1 MVKVPKERNEGA
13 KLEVRGITFAEMIR
27 SEVRVERWI
36 KRGWDPS
43 SKEVAPVFCFREVDV
58 GIGKLDEEF
67 DVVFLTEGWW
77 GKVVV
82 EVVGM
87 YSAFWRLRAI
97 DVGII
102 CGSFS
107 DINLGVVDTV

>member
-1 MVKVPKERNEGA
+1 M
-13 KLEVRGITFAEMIR
+13 
-27 SEVRVERWI
+27 
-36 KRGWDPS
+36 
-43 SKEVAPVFCFREVDV
+43 FCFREVDV

-87 YSAFWRLRAI
+87 YSAF
-97 DVGII
+97 
-102 CGSFS
+102 
-107 DINLGVVDTV
+107 